1 MSETPIN
8 TSEADNAPDSTGA
21 ASNRSKIE
29 RLEATNVKK
38 VLLKKRIS
46 GMSGRAKIIWTIIL
60 LLLVGASG
68 YGIHKYTSSKSKV
81 EYSTSTITKGTV
93 TDYIEATGTLE
104 AVKTTS
110 MGFKNDNT
118 ITALNVQPGD
128 HVKAGQVLAEQDPTT
143 LTTAV
148 RQAQATVDQD
158 AISVKST
165 SLTNDT
171 NKKTLDRQ
179 QQLHDAGALADTD
192 LETAQNT
199 YAKSQWDLETA
210 ESKLAND
217 QIKLEQAQTDLS
229 DATMVAPYDGVIGV
243 VNGQVGTIN
252 GINSST
258 STLLTI
264 MSEDLQLSALVNEA
278 DIGKVKVGQNVEFTS
293 SSFSNKTFTGQV
305 LRITPEASTVSN
317 VQYYPVLISVNDPDN
332 VLMSGMSVSTKIIVS
347 QTADT
352 VLVPMMAVSYG
363 ETYIKSNP
371 SLSLG
376 DDAKMVVIME
386 NGQPVVKQV
395 TLGISDG
402 SNYAVSEGL
411 TEGQKVIVGTNKTSS
426 SSSSS
431 SSSSTTS
438 TKSNSSSSSNRSGGG
453 GGGGMGGPGF

>member
-8 TSEADNAPDSTGA
+8 TSEAENAPA
-21 ASNRSKIE
+21 AAGTVSNRSKIE
-29 RLEATNVKK
+29 RLEATAVKK

-46 GMSGRAKIIWTIIL
+46 GMSGRAKVIWVIIL

-68 YGIHKYTSSKSKV
+68 YGIHKYTGSKSAV
-81 EYSTSTITKGTV
+81 EYSTANITKGTV
-93 TDYIEATGTLE
+93 TDYIEATGTL
-104 AVKTTS
+104 AATRTTS
-110 MGFKNDNT
+110 MGFKNDDT

-143 LTTAV
+143 LTSTL

-158 AISVKST
+158 EVNIKS
-165 SLTNDT
+165 SNLTNDT

-179 QQLHDAGALADTD
+179 QQLHDAGALSDAD
-192 LETAQNT
+192 LETAQNAYT
-199 YAKSQWDLETA
+199 KSQLDIETA
-210 ESKLAND
+210 QSKLAND
-217 QIKLEQAQTDLS
+217 QIKLQQAQSDLTET
-229 DATMVAPYDGVIGV
+229 TMVAPYDGIIGV
-243 VNGQVGTIN
+243 VNGQVGSIN

-264 MSEDLQLSALVNEA
+264 MSDELQLSALVNEA

-293 SSFSNKTFTGQV
+293 SSFTNKTFTGQV
-305 LRITPEASTVSN
+305 LRITPQASTVSN

-371 SLSLG
+371 SLAPSG
-376 DDAKMVVIME
+376 DGKPVVVLE
-386 NGQPVVKQV
+386 NGKPVVKNV

-402 SNYAVSEGL
+402 SNYAVSSGL
-411 TEGQKVIVGTNKTSS
+411 TEGEKVILGTNKTSS

-431 SSSSTTS
+431 SSSSTRT
-438 TKSNSSSSSNRSGGG
+438 NSSSSTSRTQTRSS
-453 GGGGMGGPGF
+453 GGGMGGPGPGF